1 VSRKGRMTYNLEQRG
16 AFICTRLV
24 LFIFIWLYMKNKGLG
39 WIMSPTEV
47 IGRVDSLSTMM
58 EEGKVGLQGW
68 GKETVLWSEVVG
80 YEEELAT

>member
-16 AFICTRLV
+16 VFICTKLV
-24 LFIFIWLYMKNKGLG
+24 LFIFIWLYMKNKGVG

-58 EEGKVGLQGW
+58 EEGKVWLQG
-68 GKETVLWSEVVG
+68 
-80 YEEELAT
+80 

>member
-1 VSRKGRMTYNLEQRG
+1 
-16 AFICTRLV
+16 
-24 LFIFIWLYMKNKGLG
+24 
-39 WIMSPTEV
+39 
-47 IGRVDSLSTMM
+47 M